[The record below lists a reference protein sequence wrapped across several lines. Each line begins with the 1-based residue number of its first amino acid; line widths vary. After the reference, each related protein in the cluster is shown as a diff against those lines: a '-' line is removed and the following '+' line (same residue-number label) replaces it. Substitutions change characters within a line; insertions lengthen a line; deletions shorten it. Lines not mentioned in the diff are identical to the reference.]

1 MKSSGAIL
9 FILVS
14 YSFSFSLTLP
24 NLTNAHKGDFYFY
37 WGWNRGWYSNSDI
50 SFKGNNY
57 DFELKS
63 VVAKDRQSTVNLNTY
78 LNPIKATI
86 PQYNFRIGYFIHE
99 KYNISFGVD
108 HMKYVVQQ
116 HQTAKISGEIA
127 GTNGV
132 YDHSYTNEDIKIETD
147 FLKFE
152 HTDGLNYLNL
162 GLRRLDLLWRYKKIK
177 INATEGIDAGILLPR
192 TDVTLL
198 NNARND
204 KFHLAG
210 FGVSAAAALNIQIYE
225 HFFIQTELKGGFI
238 NMPDIRTTMHKSDKA
253 SQHFFFN
260 QFNVVLG
267 SYIKNRKTAKLKTSE

>member
-50 SFKGNNY
+50 SFKGDNY

-116 HQTAKISGEIA
+116 HQIAKISGEIA

-152 HTDGLNYLNL
+152 
-162 GLRRLDLLWRYKKIK
+162 
-177 INATEGIDAGILLPR
+177 
-192 TDVTLL
+192 
-198 NNARND
+198 
-204 KFHLAG
+204 
-210 FGVSAAAALNIQIYE
+210 
-225 HFFIQTELKGGFI
+225 QTELNGGFI